1 MASNCK
7 EFNYLIDRK
16 QVYTSN
22 DIPSL
27 IAYNKCLVSEIDSLS
42 DKVDKLDNANND
54 YKERLSNLGIKIASI
69 KDLQEEKLQTFYS
82 TYNEKLAKLETM
94 QEQNLNSYNSMF
106 ETSKNMYSDTLTGL
120 GIIITLAG
128 ILGIVTLTFYKLREI
143 QELTDKTLENV
154 EEKLSKEGY
163 IQRVVSS
170 ALDSIFVNKKLDEK
184 LEEVAS
190 AVEHRIINTISDRAI
205 MNSNNEAA
213 TDLKSVLNND

>member
-82 TYNEKLAKLETM
+82 TYNEKLAKLETV

-106 ETSKNMYSDTLTGL
+106 ETSKSMYSDTLTGL

-213 TDLKSVLNND
+213 TDLKSVLNDD

>member
-27 IAYNKCLVSEIDSLS
+27 IAYNKCLTSEIDSLS
-42 DKVDKLDNANND
+42 SKVDKLDDANSD

-82 TYNEKLAKLETM
+82 TYNEKLAKLETV

-106 ETSKNMYSDTLTGL
+106 ETSKSMYSDTLTGL

-154 EEKLSKEGY
+154 QEKLSKEGY

-213 TDLKSVLNND
+213 TDLKSVLNDD